1 MKIELNLLE
10 MTFDQRKA
18 TANFLLTYPPAV
30 PPVETVK
37 STLQDI
43 LNAPKSDVFKAAYV
57 AGATMGMGNTI
68 LPELDKAIT
77 EEQRLD
83 GEQKA
88 DLASPAAV
96 VGCAAALN
104 PVFPKMQDAA
114 PSFADAA
121 ASLIAQ
127 GDTTVTTSPQP
138 IAPPPPTAPHVPPVP
153 TVAPATG
160 SHVQTDSEG
169 LPWDHRIHA
178 STKTFIADGTWKLK
192 RGVDAAEVVMVKEQL
207 KALMCVPTF
216 VAVVNPDRVPFAPV
230 ISAPPAPPPAPT
242 SHYLIN
248 QVPPT
253 VTLADLIA
261 RMSAAIVAG
270 KMTQAVVAEMCT
282 KHGVSEFML
291 LSSRPDLLP
300 LIDAD
305 MRALGV

>member
-1 MKIELNLLE
+1 MEIKLNLLE
-10 MTFDQRKA
+10 MSFDQRRD

-30 PPVETVK
+30 PLVETVE
-37 STLQDI
+37 ST
-43 LNAPKSDVFKAAYV
+43 
-57 AGATMGMGNTI
+57 M
-68 LPELDKAIT
+68 PELDKVIT
-77 EEQRLD
+77 EEQHLD
-83 GEQKA
+83 AEQKSDLEEVREIGA
-88 DLASPAAV
+88 DLNAIFGAPIPQV
-96 VGCAAALN
+96 
-104 PVFPKMQDAA
+104 PVDK
-114 PSFADAA
+114 
-121 ASLIAQ
+121 
-127 GDTTVTTSPQP
+127 
-138 IAPPPPTAPHVPPVP
+138 
-153 TVAPATG
+153 
-160 SHVQTDSEG
+160 EG

-230 ISAPPAPPPAPT
+230 ISAPPAPPT

-253 VTLADLIA
+253 VTLTDLIA

-305 MRALGV
+305 MKALGV

>member
-1 MKIELNLLE
+1 MKIE
-10 MTFDQRKA
+10 FDVTKLTVAERRYIA
-18 TANFLLTYPPAV
+18 TVITNWPDQAPA
-30 PPVETVK
+30 

-57 AGATMGMGNTI
+57 AGATMGMGNTR
-68 LPELDKAIT
+68 LPELDKVIT

-83 GEQKA
+83 AEQKS
-88 DLASPAAV
+88 DLEEVCEIGAN
-96 VGCAAALN
+96 LN
-104 PVFPKMQDAA
+104 AIFGAPIPQVPVDK
-114 PSFADAA
+114 
-121 ASLIAQ
+121 
-127 GDTTVTTSPQP
+127 
-138 IAPPPPTAPHVPPVP
+138 
-153 TVAPATG
+153 
-160 SHVQTDSEG
+160 EG

-230 ISAPPAPPPAPT
+230 ISAPPAPPPPPAPT

-253 VTLADLIA
+253 VTLTDLIA

-270 KMTQAVVAEMCT
+270 KMTQATVSEMCA

-305 MRALGV
+305 MKAIGV